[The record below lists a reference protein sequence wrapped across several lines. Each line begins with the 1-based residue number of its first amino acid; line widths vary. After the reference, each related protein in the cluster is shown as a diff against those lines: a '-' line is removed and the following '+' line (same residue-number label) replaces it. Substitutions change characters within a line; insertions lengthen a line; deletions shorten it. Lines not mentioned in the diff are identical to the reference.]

1 MKNSNLIYH
10 RWQDLFQDL
19 QEEKNLDKIKNV
31 IDYWF
36 KRNYDFPLIFKRLVN
51 LHMNITDKE
60 LTKILQKHPEFLEY
74 FI

>member
-10 RWQDLFQDL
+10 RWQNLFQDL
-19 QEEKNLDKIKNV
+19 QEEKNLDKIKN
-31 IDYWF
+31 ILD
-36 KRNYDFPLIFKRLVN
+36 DFPSLMIKRLVN